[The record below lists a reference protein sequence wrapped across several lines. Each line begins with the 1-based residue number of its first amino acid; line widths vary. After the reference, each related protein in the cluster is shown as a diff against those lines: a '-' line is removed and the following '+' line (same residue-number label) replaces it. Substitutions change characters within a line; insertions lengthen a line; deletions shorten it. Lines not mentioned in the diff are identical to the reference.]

1 MSRNN
6 NFSSEGRKTLERR
19 AKILELL
26 ENQEKV
32 IVTDLSPIFDVSDVT
47 IRNDLYKLEE
57 KGLLVRTRGG
67 AIKSQKVKID
77 YQLNK
82 ESTHHLKEKKIIGR
96 KAAQLIKEGDTILLD
111 SGTTTLEVAVN
122 LINFD
127 DLTVITNALNI
138 AGELLNQGNS
148 KVVMLGGNLRRSS
161 SSFMGPMTEN
171 NIENLYCDKV
181 FLGVNGI
188 DTKYGISTTHIEDSY
203 LNRLMIEVSKEVI
216 VVTDSSKFLKRSFAK
231 IAPIDAV
238 NVIITDSKI
247 PEEELKN
254 LQSANIKVILADI
267 E

>member
-1 MSRNN
+1 MNRFN

-19 AKILELL
+19 AKILEMLDD
-26 ENQEKV
+26 QEKV
-32 IVTDLSPIFDVSDVT
+32 IVTDLSPIFKVSDVT

-82 ESTHHLKEKKIIGR
+82 ESTHHLKEKKQIGK

-111 SGTTTLEVAVN
+111 SGTTTLEIAVN
-122 LINFD
+122 LISFN

-203 LNRLMIEVSKEVI
+203 LNRLMIDVSKEVI

-231 IAPIDAV
+231 IASIDTV
-238 NVIITDSKI
+238 NIVITDSKI
-247 PEEELKN
+247 PEEELNN
-254 LQSANIKVILADI
+254 LRAAGIKVILADI